1 MQRWRLLPDSKE
13 LGWTPL
19 VWLIYLLTIFIQPA
33 MSRAGAM
40 EWTLTIAGVA
50 VFLPLYFRG
59 YWVRG
64 NQAIV
69 IIAAITALGVL
80 FLPFNQ
86 SGGVFFIYAAAFAF
100 QAGRSPRPVVVIAT
114 IVVICTIQSLVLGMA
129 MYQWVWAV
137 IFSVLIGGINIH
149 YERVRRDNWKI
160 RLAQDEIERLA
171 RIAERERIARDLHDL
186 LGHTLSVII
195 LKSELASKLAER
207 DPAKSVDE
215 IRDVERISREALS
228 EVRAAVR
235 GYRSAG
241 LRGEIASI
249 RSALQDAG
257 VQLVV
262 DADEVSLSA
271 EQESV
276 LALAL
281 REASTNV
288 LRHARASRCELT
300 LRTDGRNVVLR
311 VSDDGKGGGHEGTG
325 IKGMRERVEEA
336 GGTLRRDTGQ
346 GTTITIELPVERAR
360 TFSRAEIA

>member
-1 MQRWRLLPDSKE
+1 MKRWRLLPDSKE

-19 VWLIYLLTIFIQPA
+19 VWLVYLLTIFIKPA
-33 MSRAGAM
+33 LTDAGAL
-40 EWTLTIAGVA
+40 EWSLTIAGVA

-64 NQAIV
+64 TEILV
-69 IIAAITALGVL
+69 IIAAITALGIV

-86 SGGVFFIYAAAFAF
+86 SGGVFFIYAAAFAA
-100 QAGRSPRPVVVIAT
+100 QAGRSPRPAAIIAT
-114 IVVICTIQSLVLGMA
+114 IVVICLAESLLLGMA
-129 MYQWVWAV
+129 IYQWIWAV

-207 DPAKSVDE
+207 DPAKSLEE
-215 IRDVERISREALS
+215 IRDVERISREALT

-241 LRGEIASI
+241 LRGEIGSI

-262 DADEVSLSA
+262 DAEDVSLAA

-288 LRHARASRCELT
+288 LRHSRASRCELT
-300 LRTDGRNVVLR
+300 IRTDGRSVVLR
-311 VSDDGKGGGHEGTG
+311 VRDNGKGGGHEGTG

-336 GGTLRRDTGQ
+336 GGTLRRETGD
-346 GTTITIELPVERAR
+346 GTTITIELPNERPR
-360 TFSRAEIA
+360 THSRAEIA